1 MDQDQEFKKSP
12 PYFKGIAVLIALGIL
27 TGIEYYFGT
36 QDSPSVIL
44 LSVLALIK
52 AAIIVNYYM
61 NISRLW
67 STEDHH

>member
-1 MDQDQEFKKSP
+1 MDQEFKKSP
-12 PYFKGIAVLIALGIL
+12 PYFTGFAVLIVLGIL

-36 QDSPSVIL
+36 KESPIVVVL
-44 LSVLALIK
+44 AMLALIK

>member
-1 MDQDQEFKKSP
+1 MDQEFKKSP
-12 PYFKGIAVLIALGIL
+12 PYFKGFAVLVILGIL

-36 QDSPSVIL
+36 KESPSVIFL
-44 LSVLALIK
+44 AVLALIK
-52 AAIIVNYYM
+52 AAFIVNYYM

>member
-1 MDQDQEFKKSP
+1 MDQEFRKSP
-12 PYFKGIAVLIALGIL
+12 PYFKGIMVLIVLGIL
-27 TGIEYYFGT
+27 TGVEYYFGT

-44 LSVLALIK
+44 LSVIALIK
-52 AAIIVNYYM
+52 AAFIVYFYM